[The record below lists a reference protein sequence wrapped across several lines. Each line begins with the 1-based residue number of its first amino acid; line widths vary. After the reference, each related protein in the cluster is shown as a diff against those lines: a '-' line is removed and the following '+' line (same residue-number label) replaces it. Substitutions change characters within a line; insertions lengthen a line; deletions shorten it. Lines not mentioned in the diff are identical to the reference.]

1 MTENTDGK
9 GKETA
14 VKKRDAHGR
23 FLPGAPG
30 GPGRPPAAKE
40 ERYYQLTREA
50 VTENDWLAIVTTTI
64 ERAKKGDRWAR
75 EWLGNYLLGRPV
87 QRVDASIVDQS
98 LQILYVNDWRDDP
111 D

>member
-1 MTENTDGK
+1 MAENTEGK
-9 GKETA
+9 AKETA
-14 VKKRDAHGR
+14 VKKRDARGR
-23 FLPGAPG
+23 FLPGWEG
-30 GPGRPPAAKE
+30 GPGRAPAKKE

-50 VTENDWLAIVTTTI
+50 VTEDDWLAIVHTTI
-64 ERAKKGDRWAR
+64 IRAKKGDRWAR